1 VRTPKRLTVIRPSRH
16 RVAFGLADFWERRHL
31 VYVFVWRDL
40 RARYKQTLL
49 GAMWAVLQ
57 PLLTMAVFTF
67 VFKRLAR
74 VPSEGVS
81 YPVFALS
88 GLLPWQFFAQGVAR
102 SGNSLVYERHL
113 LTRVFVP
120 RVLVP
125 LSAVLNG
132 LPDFGVALAVSFG
145 IMLLYGVVPRP
156 AMLLALPFFLLVVGA
171 ALAVGLFLS
180 PLNARFR
187 DVSYL
192 VPFFIQLWFFI
203 TPVAYP
209 STLVPERWRS
219 LYFLNPVAGVTEG
232 FRWALLGRT
241 PIRTDLL
248 ITSGISISVFLL
260 LAFLYFHWMEETFVD
275 VV

>member
-1 VRTPKRLTVIRPSRH
+1 VRTPEKLTVIHSSR
-16 RVAFGLADFWERRHL
+16 RRCAFGLTDFWEYRHL

-40 RARYKQTLL
+40 RARYKQTVL

-67 VFKRLAR
+67 VFERLAKI
-74 VPSEGVS
+74 PSEGIS

-88 GLLPWQFFAQGVAR
+88 GLLPWQFFSQGVAR
-102 SGNSLVYERHL
+102 SGNSLVQERYL

-120 RVLVP
+120 RVIVP

-132 LPDFGVALAVSFG
+132 LPDFGVAFAVSFG
-145 IMLLYGVVPRP
+145 IMLFYGVVPRP
-156 AMLLALPFFLLVVGA
+156 AMLMALPFLLLVVGA

-203 TPVAYP
+203 TPIAYP
-209 STLVPERWRS
+209 SSLVPERWRY
-219 LYFLNPVAGVTEG
+219 LYFLNPVAGVIEG
-232 FRWALLGRT
+232 FRWALTGRT
-241 PIRTDLL
+241 PIRADLV
-248 ITSGISISVFLL
+248 ITSGTSVCVFLL
-260 LAFLYFHWMEETFVD
+260 LAFLYFHWMEEAFAD